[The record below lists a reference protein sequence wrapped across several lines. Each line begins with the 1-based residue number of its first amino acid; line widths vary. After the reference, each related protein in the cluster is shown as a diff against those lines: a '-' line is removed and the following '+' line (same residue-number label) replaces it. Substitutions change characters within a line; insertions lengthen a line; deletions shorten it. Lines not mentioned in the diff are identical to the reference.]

1 MVTTFQVTPKQEVDE
16 FRILAVMIEQI
27 SVERAVLLI
36 HFQNENAFHLEKNK
50 RKDWNLKEEARSRI
64 ENNMCQLS
72 FLTPGCTFR
81 RKYILFK
88 ETKQHKTCK

>member
-1 MVTTFQVTPKQEVDE
+1 MVTTFQVTPKQEADE

-27 SVERAVLLI
+27 SVERTVLLI
-36 HFQNENAFHLEKNK
+36 HFQNENAFHLEKT
-50 RKDWNLKEEARSRI
+50 KDWNLKEEARSRI
-64 ENNMCQLS
+64 ENNMCQLF

-81 RKYILFK
+81 RQYILFK